1 MVRLSGGI
9 GCVVVDSNALLMP
22 FQFKIDIQSEIER
35 LVGKVEIVVPSCV
48 LEELS
53 SMNLSEA
60 KGALKYAERFVIVK
74 SKERGDR
81 GVVEVA
87 KERKGAVVTNDQE
100 LIKILRK
107 LSIPVIRMRE
117 RQKLDFA

>member
-53 SMNLSEA
+53 RMNLSEA

-74 SKERGDR
+74 SKEKGDR